1 MIRSR
6 YKPAKRPRTHR
17 RPKKKKSAKLNPVN
31 MPTTGGIITEGFEHA
46 LTGLALALLRE
57 FVPYTRQAEPFVP
70 QKPAPPPARQIDPPG
85 VIQLHRK
92 EDGIY
97 E

>member
-1 MIRSR
+1 MGCMIRSR

-46 LTGLALALLRE
+46 LTGLALALLRQ
-57 FVPYTRQAEPFVP
+57 FVAEPFNVP